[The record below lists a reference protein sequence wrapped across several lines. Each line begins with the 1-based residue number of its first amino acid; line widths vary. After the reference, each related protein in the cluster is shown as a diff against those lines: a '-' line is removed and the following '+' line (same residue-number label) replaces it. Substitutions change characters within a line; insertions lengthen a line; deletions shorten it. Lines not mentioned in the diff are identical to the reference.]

1 MANLSDVVNL
11 TFVRFGDF
19 GWACFVFSQPA
30 YIIPQ
35 SNSIVKFFGR
45 GSVVQVLKV
54 LREDCGVLKVVGS
67 GLQLVCV
74 MVLKPQGVVSAV
86 APHLVCP
93 TVAVALD
100 GVFAAVGVELI
111 CNHLLTFRCF

>member
-35 SNSIVKFFGR
+35 SNSIVKFLA
-45 GSVVQVLKV
+45 VQALEVLGQN
-54 LREDCGVLKVVGS
+54 CGVLKVVGV